1 MIQPHH
7 ASEALRHFFSGTV
20 QHVMHVEMG
29 ICDTRLAD
37 YLTDMLSK
45 LIHVD
50 DFYPFR
56 DATGRRI
63 RNLAEMVADADLGDD
78 VPPRERDRA
87 VHQHIGDFALF
98 WTGVFPEGLRQL
110 ARVGAAHRLD
120 DYLAQGKRSY
130 AIASELVTQQNH
142 PPAGVLRRLSDDF
155 EFFMY
160 GLNLCR
166 QEWNGAN
173 DTSSAS

>member
-1 MIQPHH
+1 MIHSNP
-7 ASEALRHFFSGTV
+7 ARESLRQLFSGTV
-20 QHVMHVEMG
+20 QHVFYVDMG
-29 ICDTRLAD
+29 IADPRCTD
-37 YLTDMLSK
+37 YLADMLSK

-63 RNLAEMVADADLGDD
+63 RNLAEMVTDADLGDD
-78 VPPRERDRA
+78 VSDWQRQRT

-98 WTGVFPEGLRQL
+98 WTGVFPEGLRKL
-110 ARVGAAHRLD
+110 ARIGVANRLN
-120 DYLAQGKRSY
+120 DYLEQGKRSY
-130 AIASELVTQQNH
+130 AIASELASQQDN
-142 PPAGVLRRLSDDF
+142 PPSRVLKRLSDDF

-166 QEWNGAN
+166 QEWGALGDN
-173 DTSSAS
+173 PNKS